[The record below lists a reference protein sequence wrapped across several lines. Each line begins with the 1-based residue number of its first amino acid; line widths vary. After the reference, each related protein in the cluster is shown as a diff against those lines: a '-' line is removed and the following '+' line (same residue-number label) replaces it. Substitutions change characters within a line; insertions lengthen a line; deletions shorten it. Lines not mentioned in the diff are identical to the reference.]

1 MTGPS
6 GTSGP
11 DERRRSR
18 RDRELASL
26 YATARSL
33 AALGEVD
40 EVLTAIVRHAH
51 ELMGADLTYLSVLE
65 GEHLSM
71 RASAGVVSAAF
82 TSAEVSSTTGIGGRV
97 IATRSPAW
105 VSNYLTEES
114 IEHSPAFD
122 QLVRDEGLIALLGVP
137 LLAPPDRVL
146 GILYVAD
153 RVDRNF
159 DPDEVALLSALADH
173 ASVALENARLYDES
187 RSALLQ
193 LQDAYR
199 TIERSGQ
206 VHEALGRVVLTGGG
220 EAEVATLLGDS
231 LGGRVTMLNRRD
243 QVVATRRDA
252 ADASHEPGA
261 PEPPWS
267 AALVES
273 RRTGKAVVTQQAGA
287 WETVNAIT
295 TGDAYLGAIVWRHA
309 AAPQPVDV
317 RTIERASH
325 IVGLLTLK
333 QEAVVQAEERLRGE
347 VLTELIRSGP
357 SLSSELVSRGQAL
370 GIHLAG
376 FNAIVVVEPGGVDA
390 TQAHRRLVSVAREW
404 HGLVG
409 TYAGLAA
416 LALHSDDLTLTVRSL
431 HRGLR
436 AQLGTPVVVCGA
448 GVDGSGFARGFALAS
463 RCARVLVL
471 AGVDDLGTTTV
482 ENGMYAA
489 LFDPERGEELDAFL
503 DSALGDLL
511 QHDRRHNTVLVATLT
526 SYFACNGNVAR
537 TAREMHVHNNTL
549 LKRLDRVASVLG
561 ADWSLPDR
569 ALPLQLA
576 LRLHELRAG
585 LAG

>member
-1 MTGPS
+1 MTDAAE
-6 GTSGP
+6 P
-11 DERRRSR
+11 DERRRGR

-40 EVLTAIVRHAH
+40 EVLAAIVRHAH
-51 ELMGADLTYLSVLE
+51 ELMGADLTYLSVLD

-82 TSAEVSSTTGIGGRV
+82 TSAEVSSSTGIGGRV

-105 VSNYLTEES
+105 VSNYLTEDS

-122 QLVRDEGLIALLGVP
+122 QLVRDEGLTALLGVP

-153 RVDRNF
+153 RVDRRF

-220 EAEVATLLGDS
+220 ETEVATLLGDS

-252 ADASHEPGA
+252 EDASAHEPGT
-261 PEPPWS
+261 PDPTWS

-273 RRTGKAVVTQQAGA
+273 RRTGKAVVTQQPGG

-295 TGDAYLGAIVWRHA
+295 TGDTYLGAIVWWHA

-357 SLSSELVSRGQAL
+357 SLSSELLSRGQAL
-370 GIHLAG
+370 GIDLAG
-376 FNAIVVVEPGGVDA
+376 FNAVVVVEPGSVDV

-409 TYAGLAA
+409 TYAGRAA
-416 LALHSDDLTLTVRSL
+416 LALHSDDLTLTARSL

-448 GVDGSGFARGFALAS
+448 AVDPAGFARAFALAS

-489 LFDPERGEELDAFL
+489 LFDPDRGDELDAFL
-503 DSALGDLL
+503 QSSLGDLL
-511 QHDRRHNTVLVATLT
+511 HHDRRHNTVLVETLT
-526 SYFACNGNVAR
+526 SYFACQGNVAR
-537 TAREMHVHNNTL
+537 TARELHVHNNTV

-561 ADWSLPDR
+561 TEWSSPDR

-585 LAG
+585 LAR